1 MTGRDTIFAL
11 SSGAGRAAIAVLRIS
26 GPAAQSIVA
35 VLAGSCPPPRHFAPR
50 TLRSPDGG
58 EAIDKAGVIWLP
70 GPATATGED
79 MAEFHIHGSEAVASH
94 LFRVLSGFDG
104 VRLAEPGEFTRRG
117 FINGKL
123 DLVEA
128 EGLSDLL
135 AARTE
140 AQRRQAMQQFL
151 GGSSAIIE
159 TWRSRLIAAL
169 AAVDAVVEFS
179 EEGDVAGVADQA
191 WRNDA
196 QALIDDMQRAVARA
210 GRAES
215 LRRGLR
221 VVFAGAPNTGKS
233 SLLNALAQRDV
244 AIVSPLAG
252 TTRDSIEVLLD
263 LDGVPVVL
271 TDTAGLRD
279 GSADDIERQGMAR
292 ARRFAGEADLVVWL
306 WSRDVAGSDVVAEGV
321 RPDIVVET
329 KSDLGLGPTDGGE
342 SNRISTLSGEGMA
355 AFVERLSALVKARV
369 GLGEA
374 AVIVRERQIQAV
386 EESIRFLN
394 DALSQPIGALELVS
408 ADLRGAA
415 TALARLTGRIDV
427 EDWLDDIFSRFCIGK

>member
-1 MTGRDTIFAL
+1 
-11 SSGAGRAAIAVLRIS
+11 V
-26 GPAAQSIVA
+26 
-35 VLAGSCPPPRHFAPR
+35 
-50 TLRSPDGG
+50 
-58 EAIDKAGVIWLP
+58 
-70 GPATATGED
+70 
-79 MAEFHIHGSEAVASH
+79 
-94 LFRVLSGFDG
+94 
-104 VRLAEPGEFTRRG
+104 AEPGEFTRRG

-159 TWRSRLIAAL
+159 TWRNRLITSL

-196 QALIDDMQRAVARA
+196 RVLIDDMQRAVARA

-279 GSADDIERQGMAR
+279 SGSDDIERQGMAR
-292 ARRFAGEADLVVWL
+292 TRRFADEADLVVWL
-306 WSRDVAGSDVVAEGV
+306 WSRDVARSDVVAEGV

-329 KSDLGLGPTDGGE
+329 KSDLAPGPTDGRE

-355 AFVERLSALVKARV
+355 DFVDHLSAFVKSRV

-394 DALSQPIGALELVS
+394 DALSQPTGALELVS

>member
-1 MTGRDTIFAL
+1 
-11 SSGAGRAAIAVLRIS
+11 
-26 GPAAQSIVA
+26 
-35 VLAGSCPPPRHFAPR
+35 
-50 TLRSPDGG
+50 LRSPGGG
-58 EAIDKAGVIWLP
+58 EAIDRAGVIWLP

-79 MAEFHIHGSEAVASH
+79 MAELHIHGSDAVASL
-94 LFRVLSGFDG
+94 LFRILSSFDG
-104 VRLAEPGEFTRRG
+104 VRMAEPGEFTRRG

-140 AQRRQAMQQFL
+140 AQRRQAIQQFL

-159 TWRSRLIAAL
+159 SWRSRLIASL

-179 EEGDVAGVADQA
+179 DEGDMAGVADEA
-191 WRNDA
+191 WRSDA
-196 QALIDDMQRAVARA
+196 RALIEDMQRAVARA

-221 VVFAGAPNTGKS
+221 VVLAGAPNTGKS
-233 SLLNALAQRDV
+233 SLLNALAERDV

-263 LDGVPVVL
+263 LEGVPVVL

-279 GSADDIERQGMAR
+279 SPGDDIEREGMAR
-292 ARRFAGEADLVVWL
+292 TRRFAEEADLVVWL
-306 WSRDVAGSDVVAEGV
+306 WSRDVAGSEDVMAGV
-321 RPDIVVET
+321 KPDVVVET
-329 KSDLGLGPTDGGE
+329 KCDLAPGPAHGRE
-342 SNRISTLSGEGMA
+342 SNRISTVSGAGMLT
-355 AFVERLSALVKARV
+355 FVNGLSALVKARV
-369 GLGEA
+369 GLGET

-386 EESIRFLN
+386 NESIRFLN
-394 DALSQPIGALELVS
+394 DALSQPPGALELVS

-415 TALARLTGRIDV
+415 TSLARLTGRIDV